1 MARDEQLKHKRGRNK
16 RVISDR
22 HLLYSA
28 SVQSVEA
35 DVDFF
40 ERVYK
45 RKRGRPFLRLREDFC
60 GTAALA
66 CEWARRRPSHRSW
79 GVDLDRSTLDWAG
92 RQYLPVLGRGA
103 QRVQLQ
109 CRDVMQPG
117 EPAVD
122 VVAALNFSYS
132 VFKTRKQLG
141 WYFKVVRDSLRSHG
155 MFFVDAFGGTDAMC
169 EETEHRR
176 IEKTIA
182 FDGTKIA
189 SFRYTWEQASF
200 NPIDHS
206 IVCHIHF
213 KLRDGTKQKRAFSYH
228 WRLWTLP
235 ELQELMLDAG
245 FKSVDVYLE
254 GWDDEAD
261 DTDGIFRR
269 RAQFENQGGWVA
281 YVVGSC

>member
-1 MARDEQLKHKRGRNK
+1 MAKNKQSGNK
-16 RVISDR
+16 RVVSDR

-35 DVDFF
+35 DIGFF

-66 CEWARRRPSHRSW
+66 CEWVRRRPSHHAW
-79 GVDLDRSTLDWAG
+79 GVDLDEPTLEWA
-92 RQYLPVLGRGA
+92 RRRYLPVLGRGA
-103 QRVQLQ
+103 QRVRLL
-109 CRDVMQPG
+109 CRDVMEPG
-117 EPAVD
+117 APAVD
-122 VVAALNFSYS
+122 VVAALNFSYN
-132 VFKTRKQLG
+132 VFKSREQLG
-141 WYFKVVRDSLRSHG
+141 RYFKAVRDSLRGNG
-155 MFFVDAFGGTDAMC
+155 MFFLDAFGGTEAMC
-169 EETEHRR
+169 EDLEHRK
-176 IEKTIA
+176 IEKSTA
-182 FDGTKIA
+182 FDGTKIPA
-189 SFRYTWEQASF
+189 FRYSWEQANF

-213 KLRDGTKQKRAFSYH
+213 KLRNGAKQKRAFSYD

-245 FKSVDVYLE
+245 FKSVEIYLE
-254 GWDDEAD
+254 GWDEEAD

-269 RAQFENQGGWVA
+269 RKRFVNQSGWVA
-281 YVVGSC
+281 YVVGLR